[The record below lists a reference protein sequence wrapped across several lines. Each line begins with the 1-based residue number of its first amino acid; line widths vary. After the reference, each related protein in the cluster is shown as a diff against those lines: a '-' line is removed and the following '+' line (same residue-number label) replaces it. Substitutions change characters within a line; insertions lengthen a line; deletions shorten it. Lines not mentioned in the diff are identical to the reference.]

1 VGPAG
6 EKCEKTKEV
15 ALAILAKLC
24 ETRLE
29 ESVVPDHTE
38 SRVPTRMMVEGG
50 N

>member
-1 VGPAG
+1 
-6 EKCEKTKEV
+6 V

-29 ESVVPDHTE
+29 ESVVPEHAE
-38 SRVPTRMMVEGG
+38 SRVETRMMAEGG